1 MTKRWFLAVLLLCGF
16 QESFSQNFR
25 PPAVP
30 LITIDPYTSIWSF
43 GSELNGSPT
52 KHWTGKPNPIDGL
65 IRVDGKTYRFM
76 GAATPVLK
84 IITGTAKT
92 EEYEAVYTTEKPTAD
107 WNKENYKAADWKT
120 GKAPFGTKDRNDN
133 MLKTGTVFPKE
144 IWYRREFTLDNVN
157 FEKIGLD
164 IFHDDDV
171 SVFIN
176 GVSAYECSN
185 CFTGGYETKKISEA
199 AKKLLRKGKNTLAA
213 YCKNGAGPGYID
225 IGLTDELAP
234 KGTDVITAAK
244 QTGFTMKATQ
254 SIYTFDAGAVQI
266 TARFVAPLL
275 MDNLALLSRP
285 VNYIVYDVKSKDGKA
300 HDVQILTSVSGLLA
314 VHEGTQEVMEKAGKE
329 NGLVT
334 LAIGSVE
341 QQVLKRKGDDVRID
355 WGYAYLAASE
365 KIVSSSA
372 FGTPAGLIKSF
383 SQKGAL
389 DPVNTTV
396 IGTGAARAM
405 GVISN
410 IGKVDGKG
418 SSSHVLLGY
427 DDQFSV
433 QYFEKNL
440 LPWWNKNGDK
450 TIQGE
455 LKEAEADFSKIL
467 AACNVVD
474 TKMYDD
480 AFNVGGKMYA
490 DLCVAAYRQAIAA
503 HKLVALPKGTDSNET
518 PLFLSK
524 ENFSNGSIGT
534 MDITYPSAPL
544 FLVYNP
550 TLLKGMMEPIFYYS
564 ESGKW
569 TKPFAAHDVGTYPLA
584 NGQTYD
590 EDMPVEESGNMLILT
605 YAICKTEKNTDYAK
619 KHWKTLTVWANYLK
633 KEGFDPANQLCTDDF
648 AGHLAHNTNLSIK
661 AIMGLACYAKMA
673 EQFGETKESSE
684 VNALVKEFAQ
694 KWMEMAN
701 DGDHYALTFDKK
713 GTWSQ
718 KYNLVWDKLL
728 GLNVFPKEVAK
739 KEINYY
745 LTKQLA
751 FGLPL
756 DSRKTYTKSDW
767 IIWTATLAD
776 NQKDFEAIV
785 KPVYKYVTET
795 PDRIPLSDWHETTDG
810 KSVGFRARSVV
821 GGYYMK
827 VLESKLK

>member
-1 MTKRWFLAVLLLCGF
+1 MNKRWSFATLLLCGF
-16 QESFSQNFR
+16 YSCFAQNFR

-30 LITIDPYTSIWSF
+30 LITVDPYTSVWSF
-43 GSELNGSPT
+43 GDQLTGSAT

-76 GAATPVLK
+76 GAPTPALK
-84 IITGTAKT
+84 TVVPTAKT
-92 EEYEAVYTTEKPTAD
+92 ENYDAAYTITKPAAD
-107 WNKENYKAADWKT
+107 WFKANFKAVGWKT
-120 GKAPFGTKDRNDN
+120 GKAPFGTKDRNDA
-133 MLKTGTVFPKE
+133 MLKSGTEFPKE
-144 IWYRREFTLDNVN
+144 IWYRREFTLDNIN
-157 FEKIGLD
+157 FEKIGLN

-171 SVFIN
+171 TVYIN
-176 GVSAYECSN
+176 GIVAYNCTN
-185 CFTGGYETKKISEA
+185 CFTADYEIKGISAA
-199 AKKLLRKGKNTLAA
+199 AKKTLRKGKNVLAA

-234 KGTDVITAAK
+234 KGSEVILNAK
-244 QTGFTMKATQ
+244 QSNFKMTATQ
-254 SIYTFDAGAVQI
+254 SIYEFDAGPVHI
-266 TARFVAPLL
+266 KTRFVAPLL

-285 VNYIVYDVKSKDGKA
+285 VNYIIYDVHTTDGKT
-300 HDVQILTSVSGLLA
+300 HDAQLLTSVSGLLA
-314 VHEGTQEVMEKAGKE
+314 VHEGTQEVTERKGK
-329 NGLVT
+329 NDDLIT
-334 LAIGSVE
+334 LSIGSLD
-341 QQVLKRKGDDVRID
+341 QKVLQRKGDDVRID
-355 WGYAYLAASE
+355 WGYAYLAANENS
-365 KIVSSSA
+365 VHSA
-372 FGTPAGLIKSF
+372 GLGTPAGLIKNF
-383 SQKGAL
+383 AKKGEL
-389 DPVNTTV
+389 DQMNLAV
-396 IGTGAARAM
+396 IGTGSDRAM
-405 GVISN
+405 AIVTN
-410 IGKVDGKG
+410 VGKVSGKV
-418 SSSHVLLGY
+418 SSNHVMIGY
-427 DDQFSV
+427 DDEFSV

-455 LKEAEADFSKIL
+455 LKDAETNFNQIVSACETVDMKI
-467 AACNVVD
+467 
-474 TKMYDD
+474 YGD
-480 AFNVGGKMYA
+480 ALKAGGKTYA
-490 DLCVAAYRQAIAA
+490 DLCVMAYRQAIAA
-503 HKLVALPKGTDSNET
+503 HKLVAGPDNTT
-518 PLFLSK
+518 LFLSK

-534 MDITYPSAPL
+534 VDITYPSAPL

-584 NGQTYD
+584 NGQTYG

-605 YAICKTEKNTDYAK
+605 YAVSKTEKNIDFAK
-619 KHWKTLTVWANYLK
+619 KHWKTLSIWANYLK
-633 KEGFDPANQLCTDDF
+633 KEGFDPSNQLCTDDF
-648 AGHLAHNTNLSIK
+648 AGHLARNTNLSIK

-673 EQFGETKESSE
+673 EQLGETKEAAE

-694 KWMEMAN
+694 KWMQMAN
-701 DGDHYALTFDKK
+701 DSDHYALTFDKK

-728 GLNVFPKEVAK
+728 DLNVFPKEVAK

-745 LTKQLA
+745 LKKQLT

-776 NQKDFEAIV
+776 NQKDFEALIQ
-785 KPVYKYVTET
+785 PVYRFATKT
-795 PDRIPLSDWHETTDG
+795 PDRIPLSDWHETKDG

-827 VLESKLK
+827 VLEKKLK

>member
-1 MTKRWFLAVLLLCGF
+1 MTKTYLLALLLCGF
-16 QESFSQNFR
+16 GTCFAQNFQ

-30 LITIDPYTSIWSF
+30 LITVDPYTSVWSF
-43 GSELNGSPT
+43 GGELNGSPT
-52 KHWTGKPNPIDGL
+52 RHWTGKPNPIDGL

-76 GAATPVLK
+76 GAAVPVLK
-84 IITGTAKT
+84 SVIGTAKV
-92 EEYEAVYTTEKPTAD
+92 EVYEAAYTTEKPAAD
-107 WNKENYKAADWKT
+107 WNKESFKATGWKN

-144 IWYRREFTLDNVN
+144 IWYRREFMLDNIN
-157 FEKIGLD
+157 FEKIGLN

-176 GVSAYECSN
+176 GISAYECSN

-199 AKKLLRKGKNTLAA
+199 AKKSLKKGKNILAA

-225 IGLTDELAP
+225 IGLTDEIAP
-234 KGTDVITAAK
+234 KGADVIMSAK
-244 QTGFTMKATQ
+244 QTSFEMKATQ
-254 SIYTFDAGAVQI
+254 SIYSFNAGPVQI
-266 TARFVAPLL
+266 TASFVAPLL

-285 VNYIVYDVKSKDGKA
+285 VNYIVYDVKSKDGKV
-300 HDVQILTSVSGLLA
+300 HDVQVLTSVSGLLA
-314 VHEGTQEVMEKAGKE
+314 VNEGNQEVTERAGKDG
-329 NGLVT
+329 GLIT
-334 LAIGSVE
+334 LAIGSLD
-341 QQVLKRKGDDVRID
+341 QKILQRKGDDVRID

-365 KIVSSSA
+365 KTVSGSA

-383 SQKGAL
+383 SQKGVL
-389 DPVNTTV
+389 DPVNTMM
-396 IGTGAARAM
+396 IGNGENRAM
-405 GVISN
+405 GIISN
-410 IGKVDGKG
+410 VGKVDSKG
-418 SSSHVLLGY
+418 TSNHVLLGY
-427 DDQFSV
+427 DDEFSV
-433 QYFEKNL
+433 QYFGKNL

-455 LKEAEADFSKIL
+455 LKDAETNFIQIVD
-467 AACNVVD
+467 ACKTVD
-474 TKMYDD
+474 TKIYDD
-480 AFNVGGKMYA
+480 ALKAGGKIYA
-490 DLCVAAYRQAIAA
+490 ELCVAAYRQAIAA
-503 HKLVALPKGTDSNET
+503 HKLVAGPDET

-534 MDITYPSAPL
+534 VDITYPSAPL
-544 FLVYNP
+544 FLIYNP
-550 TLLKGMMEPIFYYS
+550 TLLKGMMEPIFFYS

-569 TKPFAAHDVGTYPLA
+569 KKPFAAHDVGTYPLA

-605 YAICKTEKNTDYAK
+605 YAICKTEKNIEFAK
-619 KHWKTLTVWANYLK
+619 KHWETLKIWAGYLK

-648 AGHLAHNTNLSIK
+648 AGHLARNTNLSIK
-661 AIMGLACYAKMA
+661 AIMGLASYAKMA
-673 EQFGETKESSE
+673 EQLGDKKEAAE
-684 VNALVKEFAQ
+684 VNGLVKEFAQ
-694 KWMEMAN
+694 KWMAMAN

-728 GLNVFPKEVAK
+728 ELNVFPKEVAK
-739 KEINYY
+739 KDINYY

-756 DSRKTYTKSDW
+756 DSRRTYTKSDW
-767 IIWTATLAD
+767 ILWTATMAD
-776 NQKDFEAIV
+776 NQKDFEALI
-785 KPVYKYVTET
+785 KPIYRYVTET
-795 PDRIPLSDWHETTDG
+795 PDKIPLSDWHETTDG

-827 VLESKLK
+827 VLETKLK